1 MNLDFSAY
9 QQRYPFKIVFRNW
22 WTLKELKGMI
32 ALFFVPVALIAS
44 GLQWYLR
51 LPNPFESD
59 GYWGL
64 VVFILGLGFLG
75 FYSWLVLKL
84 HERTKNRLRLK
95 NFATENNFTYSE
107 TANNLKLDGV
117 LFRSGNIPEKNRVYD
132 LLTGSYEGKNIAV
145 GNRHFEMKAPRHN
158 IQFDYG
164 FLSIQLDKKLPQ
176 MILRSKKKGMELT
189 LGYTKNQVQSLEGDF
204 DDHFTLFTQDGHK
217 TDALYVLT
225 PDVMALLIDY
235 AADYDIEITG
245 DHIYFYARQFD
256 LSEALFRQLF
266 EIVDVVG
273 TKTKRQTKRFTDA
286 TSNQANGLQIS
297 NPAVWS
303 IATTTAVII
312 GTLLRF
318 YFLIN

>member
-1 MNLDFSAY
+1 MNLDFSGYRQHYA
-9 QQRYPFKIVFRNW
+9 FKAVLKKW
-22 WTLKELKGMI
+22 CTLKKLKGMT
-32 ALFFVPVALIAS
+32 ALFFVPVVLVAS

-51 LPNPFESD
+51 LPDSFEKN

-84 HERTKNRLRLK
+84 HERTKNKLRLK
-95 NFATENNFTYSE
+95 KFATENNFTYSD
-107 TANNLKLDGV
+107 TANSLMLDGI
-117 LFRSGNIPEKNRVYD
+117 LFRSGNVPEKNRVYD
-132 LLTGSYEGKNIAV
+132 LLDGSYEGKNIAI

-164 FLSIQLDKKLPQ
+164 FLSIQLDKKFPQ

-189 LGYTKNQVQSLEGDF
+189 LGYTKNQVQSLEGNF

-217 TDALYVLT
+217 TDALY
-225 PDVMALLIDY
+225 VMALLIDY

-256 LSEALFRQLF
+256 LSEPLLRQLL
-266 EIVDVVG
+266 EIVDVIG
-273 TKTKRQTKRFTDA
+273 TKAKRQTKRFTDA
-286 TSNQANGLQIS
+286 TSNQVPGLQIS
-297 NPAVWS
+297 NPAIWS
-303 IATTTAVII
+303 IAATTAVVI
-312 GTLLRF
+312 GTLVRF
-318 YFLIN
+318 YLLIK